1 MEISVNGQSQQVQDD
16 FSVAQLV
23 DALGLASKRLAVEVN
38 LAIVPRSKFETCILT
53 QGDRV
58 EIVQAIGGG

>member
-1 MEISVNGQSQQVQDD
+1 MEISINGQSQQVQDD
-16 FSVAQLV
+16 FTVAQLI
-23 DALGLASKRLAVEVN
+23 DTLGLTSKRLAVEVN
-38 LAIVPRSKFETCILT
+38 LAIVPRSKFETYILT

>member
-1 MEISVNGQSQQVQDD
+1 MEISINGQSQQVQDD
-16 FSVAQLV
+16 FTVAQLI
-23 DALGLASKRLAVEVN
+23 DTLGLTSKRLAVEVN
-38 LAIVPRSKFETCILT
+38 LAIVPRSKFGTYILT

>member
-1 MEISVNGQSQQVQDD
+1 MEISVNGQLQQVHDNLT
-16 FSVAQLV
+16 VAQLI
-23 DALGLASKRLAVEVN
+23 DLLSLTSKRLAVEVN
-38 LAIVPRSKFETCILT
+38 LAIVPRSKFGAYILT